1 MSDAELFDVIV
12 VGGGTA
18 RCVVASR
25 LSEDR
30 NTKVLLLEA
39 GSATPPP
46 KSAHPPEW
54 HTLVRGTADGGGP
67 TTVQTAIGKLL
78 HLPVGRVLGGSSV
91 INAMMFARGHRDSYA
106 DWPVG
111 WRFDDL
117 LPYFRKSENARNGDP
132 ALRGKSGPLLV
143 GPPNP
148 LNEVLVAGMQGALD
162 CGYEPASDVSGG
174 RETGFGAADTTI
186 VNGRRQSAAD
196 AYLRPALGRSN
207 LKIITEAVAH
217 RLLINSG
224 RCTGVE
230 YRTAGAQSTTVCSG
244 REIVLS
250 AGAIGSPQLLMLSGI
265 GPAAHLRDRGIGV
278 AVDLPGVGSNLQ
290 DHPLTGII
298 CPAAQP
304 IPTTRNNHGEIVGLI
319 RTNGT
324 AGAPDL
330 QIVLSDTAAVAG
342 VDLPNSF
349 LIGVAALQPFSRGA
363 VRLASSAP
371 EQPPLVD
378 PNYLGDDRDM
388 KPLLTGVEIARAIA
402 GSPSLKPWCAQEINS
417 GPAGNDEKGQR
428 AYIREALSPYFHPA
442 GTCAMGNS
450 EQSVVDTELRV
461 RGVTGLRVVDAS
473 VMPTLPSNNT
483 MATVYGIAERA
494 AGLIGQT

>member
-1 MSDAELFDVIV
+1 MSETELFDVII

-18 RCVVASR
+18 GCVLASR
-25 LSEDR
+25 LSEDE

-39 GSATPPP
+39 GSATPPSE
-46 KSAHPPEW
+46 SAHPPEW
-54 HTLVRGTADGGGP
+54 HTLIRGTADGGGP
-67 TTVQTAIGKLL
+67 TTVQSAIGRSL

-91 INAMMFARGHRDSYA
+91 INAMVFARGHRDSYA

-111 WRFDDL
+111 WRFYDL
-117 LPYFRKSENARNGDP
+117 LPYFKRSEDTRHGDP
-132 ALRGKSGPLLV
+132 ALRGKGGPLLV

-148 LNEVLVAGMQGALD
+148 PNEALVAGMHGALD
-162 CGYEPASDVSGG
+162 CGYGQANDVSGG
-174 RETGFGAADTTI
+174 CEIGFGAADATI
-186 VNGRRQSAAD
+186 VNGRRQSAVD

-207 LKIITEAVAH
+207 LHVLTEAVAH
-217 RLLINSG
+217 RLVVKNG

-230 YRTAGAQSTTVCSG
+230 YRTVGAQSTTVCSG
-244 REIVLS
+244 REIVVS
-250 AGAIGSPQLLMLSGI
+250 AGAIGSPRLLMLSGI
-265 GPAAHLRDRGIGV
+265 GPAAHLRDHGIDV
-278 AVDLPGVGSNLQ
+278 VVDLPGVGANLQ

-298 CPAAQP
+298 CLAAQP
-304 IPTTRNNHGEIVGLI
+304 IPTPRNNHGEILGLI

-330 QIVLSDTAAVAG
+330 QIVLSDTAAVTG

-349 LIGVAALQPFSRGA
+349 LIGASALQPFSRGA

-371 EQPPLVD
+371 ERPPLVD
-378 PNYLGDDRDM
+378 PDYLGDDRDA
-388 KPLLTGVEIARAIA
+388 KTLLTGLAIARAIV
-402 GSPSLKPWCAQEINS
+402 GSPSLKAWYGKEIAP
-417 GPAGNDEKGQR
+417 GTAVKDGKKQR
-428 AYIREALSPYFHPA
+428 MYIREALSPYFHPA
-442 GTCAMGNS
+442 GTCAMGEA

-483 MATVYGIAERA
+483 LATVYGIAERA
-494 AGLIGQT
+494 AELICQT